1 MDYTN
6 LSSLGTVAL
15 YAETFGFAFVSGVIP
30 FVLNIELYLLAV
42 AAFTDAPAAAIV
54 GLATAGQ
61 TAAKLVLYLVGR
73 GALNIRWVKKG
84 AASKAAGAFAKRPGA
99 GLGIVALSSVVGIPP
114 LYAVSLVA
122 GTLRLP
128 PAAFTV
134 IIVAGRLGRFTAVYL
149 APGLFK

>member
-1 MDYTN
+1 MDYSN
-6 LSSLGTVAL
+6 LSSLGTAAL
-15 YAETFGFAFVSGVIP
+15 YAATFGFAFVSGVIP

-84 AASKAAGAFAKRPGA
+84 AASKAAGAFAKRPGT
-99 GLGIVALSSVVGIPP
+99 GLGIVAISSVVGIPP